1 MTGDLF
7 LSYIRKPLLI
17 YTVAFIEV
25 SINVK
30 TVLVCLKHI
39 SRCYK
44 NLKVKRNIIKTVY
57 TYSGNFIRSTA
68 TQFTAL
74 IHFFRYIS
82 VRLFIFMTIKLNT
95 CSYTSNTNS
104 EVFSDTVFMLMP
116 RFSVSSILQI
126 LLTLIQ

>member
-7 LSYIRKPLLI
+7 LSYIRKPILI
-17 YTVAFIEV
+17 FTIAFIEV
-25 SINVK
+25 SNVK
-30 TVLVCLKHI
+30 TLLVCLKHI

-82 VRLFIFMTIKLNT
+82 VRLFIFMTMKLNT

-104 EVFSDTVFMLMP
+104 EDYSGTVFMLIP
-116 RFSVSSILQI
+116 RFSVSSIL
-126 LLTLIQ
+126 